1 MSDRTSNKAGE
12 PLVRIRNLHKSFG
25 SLEVLKGIDMEVHE
39 GQIVALIGPSG
50 SGKSTLLRTVNQL
63 EEVTSGEIWFDGKL
77 VNAEMSHRAR
87 EQHLNA
93 LRQEIGMVF
102 QHFNLFPHM
111 SALDNVTMAPVL
123 LGRRNKAQAREK
135 AMALLEKVGLSD
147 RADYYPARLS
157 GGQKQRVAIAR
168 ALAMEPKVMLF
179 DEATSALDPEL
190 VGEVNRT
197 MKQLAE
203 ERMTMI
209 IVTHE
214 LKFAADT
221 AEHVVFMADGRI
233 VEEGPPEQ
241 VLRNP
246 VQQRTRTFLQQD
258 ATA

>member
-1 MSDRTSNKAGE
+1 VQDLKRE
-12 PLVRIRNLHKSFG
+12 PLIRIRNLHKSFG
-25 SLEVLKGIDMEVHE
+25 TLEVLKGIDMEVRE
-39 GQIVALIGPSG
+39 GQILALIGPSG
-50 SGKSTLLRTVNQL
+50 SGKSTLLRTINQL
-63 EEVTSGEIWFDGKL
+63 EDVTSGEIWFDGTL
-77 VNAEMSHRAR
+77 VNADLPHRAR
-87 EQHLNA
+87 ERHLNA
-93 LRQEIGMVF
+93 LRRNIGMVF

-111 SALDNVTMAPVL
+111 TALENVTMAPVL
-123 LGRRNKAQAREK
+123 LGLHSRAEAREN
-135 AMALLEKVGLSD
+135 ALRLLAKVGLSD

-179 DEATSALDPEL
+179 DEVTSALDPEL

-203 ERMTMI
+203 ENMTML

-221 AEHVVFMADGRI
+221 ASHIVFMADGRI
-233 VEEGPPEQ
+233 VEEGPPDQ

-246 VQQRTRTFLQQD
+246 VNARTRTFLQQD
-258 ATA
+258 AAD

>member
-1 MSDRTSNKAGE
+1 MSDPARE
-12 PLVRIRNLHKSFG
+12 PLIRIRDLRKNFG
-25 SLEVLKGIDMEVHE
+25 ALEVLKGIDMDVHE
-39 GQIVALIGPSG
+39 GQITALIGPSG
-50 SGKSTLLRTVNQL
+50 SGKSTLLRTINQL

-77 VNAEMSHRAR
+77 VNAPLPHRAR
-87 EQHLNA
+87 EKHLNA
-93 LRQEIGMVF
+93 LRRDIGMVF

-111 SALDNVTMAPVL
+111 TALENVTMAPVL
-123 LGRRNKAQAREK
+123 LGLSSKAEAREK
-135 AMALLEKVGLSD
+135 ALRLLAKVGLSD

-179 DEATSALDPEL
+179 DEVTSALDPEL

-203 ERMTMI
+203 ENMTML

-214 LKFAADT
+214 LSFAGDT
-221 AEHVVFMADGRI
+221 ASRVVFMADGLI

-241 VLRNP
+241 VLQDP
-246 VQQRTRTFLQQD
+246 LQARTRAFLRPD
-258 ATA
+258 RSD